1 MKKVL
6 DINGNGI
13 ANEKKVAKLKDF
25 LKRLNQ
31 GEVTEELKKEGMQ
44 IVKSVSPLELSLAE
58 QSLIDD
64 GMEASELRHLC
75 DIHID
80 VLKDELEELKG
91 KIEEDHL
98 LNTLI
103 LEHDEILKLLI
114 QLESLNN
121 ELQKIV
127 VYENNENIFGELSNV
142 AQLILDAELHH
153 KREEDV
159 LFPALEAL
167 EVTGPTRIM
176 RMEHEILK
184 EKKRTIKHL
193 ADNFKEFEIE
203 ILKADLDKISKELC
217 FELKDHI
224 FKENYILYPTAFDVI
239 KSNEQWANMLKEC
252 DKIGYCP
259 FTPGK

>member
-6 DINGNGI
+6 DINGNGVI
-13 ANEKKVAKLKDF
+13 NEKRVAKLKDF

-44 IVKSVSPLELSLAE
+44 IVKSISPLELSLAE

-75 DIHID
+75 DIHMD

-91 KIEEDHL
+91 KINEEHL

-103 LEHDEILKLLI
+103 LEHDEILKLLGELEKLNSEI
-114 QLESLNN
+114 QEFTT
-121 ELQKIV
+121 K
-127 VYENNENIFGELSNV
+127 ENNENKFKKLSEV

-159 LFPALEAL
+159 LFPALEEL

-176 RMEHEILK
+176 RMEHEILRD
-184 EKKRTIKHL
+184 KKRAIKNL
-193 ADNFKEFEIE
+193 GDNFAEFEIE
-203 ILKADLDKISKELC
+203 VLKADLDKISKELC
-217 FELKDHI
+217 YELKDHI
-224 FKENYILYPTAFDVI
+224 FKENYILYPTAFEVI
-239 KSNEQWANMLKEC
+239 SSNEQWENMLKEC